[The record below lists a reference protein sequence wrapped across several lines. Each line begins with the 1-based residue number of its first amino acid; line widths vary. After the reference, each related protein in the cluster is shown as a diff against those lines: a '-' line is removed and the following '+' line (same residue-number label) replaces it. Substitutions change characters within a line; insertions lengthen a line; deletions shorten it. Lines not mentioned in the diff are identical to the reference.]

1 MTLIAETPRLLLR
14 HFDVADADALRHV
27 FGDPAVM
34 HFGPGVQ
41 TPQWLDEWLRTWI
54 DRRYAAWGFG
64 MWAVVEKSSGAV
76 IGYCGLTQFNNPCAP
91 DDVELGYRLAR
102 AHWGQ
107 GYATEAATATRDHAF
122 AALAL
127 PRIIAMIDP
136 RNTASLRVAAKL
148 GMRYERDVLLEG
160 YTHPD
165 GVYAIERGEWERL
178 RS

>member
-1 MTLIAETPRLLLR
+1 MTIITETPRLLLR
-14 HFDVADADALRHV
+14 HFDVADADALQHV

-41 TPQWLDEWLRTWI
+41 TPQWVDEWLRTWI

-64 MWAVVEKSSGAV
+64 MLAVVEKSSDAV
-76 IGYCGLTQFNNPCAP
+76 IGYCGLTQFNNRCAP

-102 AHWGQ
+102 AQWGR
-107 GYATEAATATRDHAF
+107 GYATEAATAARDHAF

-136 RNTASLRVAAKL
+136 RNTASLRVAEKL
-148 GMRYERDVLLEG
+148 GMRYEHDILLEG

-165 GVYAIERGEWERL
+165 GVYAIERGEWEQL